1 MKKRRK
7 TISKSL
13 KVAKLN
19 EEDGQLNKLEEKRI
33 NLIKGF
39 KPLFGKDVNTVL
51 QLILKILKHQKV

>member
-19 EEDGQLNKLEEKRI
+19 EEDGQLNKLKEKRI
-33 NLIKGF
+33 NLIRGF
-39 KPLFGKDVNTVL
+39 KPLFAKDVNDSSERGYD
-51 QLILKILKHQKV
+51 